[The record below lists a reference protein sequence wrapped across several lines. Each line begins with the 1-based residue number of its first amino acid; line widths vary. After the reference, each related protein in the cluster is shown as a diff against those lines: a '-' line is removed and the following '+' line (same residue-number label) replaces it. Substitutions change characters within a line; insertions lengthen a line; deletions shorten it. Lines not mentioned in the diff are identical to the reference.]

1 MKWCFVREEKRMQE
15 WVEFPPEMKEAVW
28 QLERRFSL
36 EQKIGEADAGGEH
49 AGVRREVLS

>member
-1 MKWCFVREEKRMQE
+1 MQE